1 MHQLSNAVAVNH
13 SVCHD
18 TLIANSLLFILA
30 LYNQALSAL
39 RQHLGDLY
47 MSHDLFTSFPAR
59 SLPL

>member
-30 LYNQALSAL
+30 LYNQAL
-39 RQHLGDLY
+39 
-47 MSHDLFTSFPAR
+47 
-59 SLPL
+59 